1 MLRQCALLLPWA
13 GLNLLVAGQSSK
25 QKMTIIPDIV
35 PAEVSDILFTDTIAE
50 QPKSSCDDG
59 SCYPAVGDLLIGRE
73 QNLTAS
79 STCGITTPERY
90 CIVSHLNSAKK
101 CFWCHSDNYHN
112 RNDHSIQ
119 KAISNDLSNRLS
131 TWWQSENAPN
141 QTVSLQL
148 DLEAQFHF
156 THLIMTFKTFR
167 PAAMVIERSNDYGKT
182 WKPYRY
188 FADDC
193 DSRFRNGMDLET
205 GQVNIDDVI
214 CDDRYSKIE
223 PSTMGEVIYKALD
236 PSAKMPQDPYSP
248 RVQDWILITNLRIN
262 MTAFHTLGDD
272 ILDPNAESEVN
283 QKYYYSL
290 YELII
295 RGNCFCYGHAE
306 ECEPV
311 AGLYNTDDVSAHMV
325 SVLRVFGVIH

>member
-1 MLRQCALLLPWA
+1 MA
-13 GLNLLVAGQSSK
+13 
-25 QKMTIIPDIV
+25 
-35 PAEVSDILFTDTIAE
+35 
-50 QPKSSCDDG
+50 
-59 SCYPAVGDLLIGRE
+59 
-73 QNLTAS
+73 
-79 STCGITTPERY
+79 
-90 CIVSHLNSAKK
+90 
-101 CFWCHSDNYHN
+101 
-112 RNDHSIQ
+112 
-119 KAISNDLSNRLS
+119 NRLS

-141 QTVSLQL
+141 KTVSVQL

-167 PAAMVIERSNDYGKT
+167 PAAMVIERSNDYGQT

-193 DSRFRNGMDLET
+193 DSRFDMDLEEN
-205 GQVNIDDVI
+205 QINIDDVI

-262 MTAFHTLGDD
+262 FTAFHTLGDD
-272 ILDPNAESEVN
+272 ILDPNAGSEVN

-311 AGLYNTDDVSAHMV
+311 EGIYESSEVSEHMV
-325 SVLRVFGVIH
+325 SKFL